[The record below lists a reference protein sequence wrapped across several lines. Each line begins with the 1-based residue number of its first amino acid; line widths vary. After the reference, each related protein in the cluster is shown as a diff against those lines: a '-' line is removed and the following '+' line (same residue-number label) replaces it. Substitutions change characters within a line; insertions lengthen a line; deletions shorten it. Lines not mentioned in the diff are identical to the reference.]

1 MFSFLKYSHLV
12 LLPPFS
18 LPKRI
23 DPFVL
28 AICLLVAAAAIGLS
42 LLWRKRQKAVLR
54 RDLRLYWG
62 LPRTPPTEKEL
73 EQIALY
79 YRLKSRASASA
90 LDDKTWADLNLDQ
103 VFEFIDR
110 TSSRVG
116 QQYLYDLL
124 RTPKFEE
131 EPLLKLERV
140 VNRFKDEKLCEGLQ
154 LELHRLN
161 YKDAWFLPYL
171 FREDLPQLRIHR
183 FVLLALSLVTLA
195 SLIGAVFSPLF
206 RSIFVLLF
214 ISNLLTSLYFR
225 RHLHAYIQGFRLL
238 NVLISTSHTIASQNG
253 DVKFTEID
261 KLKEDAASL
270 SGVQRRTAI
279 LAADPQYDDL
289 GQLIYQYLNLT
300 FLLDVNCYA
309 FTVEELRRKR
319 EKVIALYEGLGYLD
333 AAISIASLRYGYVK
347 YTTPKFYDRVKIGRF
362 RRVYHPLLEQPVAN
376 DLLVNSKGILITGS
390 NMSGKSTFIRT
401 VGVNVILAQTIHTC
415 FAEEYV
421 APFLIVKASMGAAD
435 SLIESKSH
443 YFAEVERVRLLVDSV
458 GSGRQCLFLLDEMF
472 RGTNTIERVAA
483 AKAVLEYLNRGEN
496 IVMAATHDIELAEL
510 LGQRFESH
518 HFREI
523 IFNRQ
528 MDFDYKIQP
537 GTSSTRNAI
546 AILDLH
552 GYPKPI
558 IDEALNVVNHLVR
571 KKKQTRWFEF

>member
-1 MFSFLKYSHLV
+1 MFAFLKYSHL
-12 LLPPFS
+12 LPFPSFS
-18 LPKRI
+18 PPQKI

-42 LLWRKRQKAVLR
+42 LLWRKRQKAVLL

-62 LPRTPPTEKEL
+62 MPRTAKEGEL
-73 EQIALY
+73 EKIGLY
-79 YRLKSRASASA
+79 YRLKSRDSVNA
-90 LDDKTWADLNLDQ
+90 LDDKTWADLNLDE

-140 VNRFKDEKLCEGLQ
+140 VNRFEDEKLREGIQ
-154 LELHRLN
+154 VELHRLN
-161 YKDAWFLPYL
+161 HKDALFLPYL
-171 FREDLPQLRIHR
+171 FQEDLPQLRIHR
-183 FVLLALSLVTLA
+183 FILLALSLATLTSA
-195 SLIGAVFSPLF
+195 IGAVFSSGF
-206 RSIFVLLF
+206 RFIFVFLM
-214 ISNLLTSLYFR
+214 IINMLTSLYFR
-225 RHLHAYIQGFRLL
+225 RELDAFIQGFRLL
-238 NVLISTSHTIASQNG
+238 NVLIGTSHTIAAQCG
-253 DVKFTEID
+253 DSKITEIE
-261 KLKEDAASL
+261 KLKDDARTLA
-270 SGVQRRTAI
+270 GVQRRTAI
-279 LAADPQYDDL
+279 LTADGQHDDL
-289 GQLIYQYLNLT
+289 TQLIYQYLNMS

-319 EKVIALYEGLGYLD
+319 KNVIALYEGLGYLD

-347 YTTPKFYDRVKIGRF
+347 YTTPNFYDRVKIGRF
-362 RRVYHPLLEQPVAN
+362 RRLYHPLLESPVAN
-376 DLLVNSKGILITGS
+376 DLLINAKGILITGS

-421 APFLIVKASMGAAD
+421 APFLGVKASMGAAD

-443 YFAEVERVRLLVDSV
+443 YFAEVERVRVLVDSLQ
-458 GSGRQCLFLLDEMF
+458 SGRPCLFLLDEMF

-483 AKAVLEYLNRGEN
+483 AKAVLEYLNRDEN

-510 LGQRFESH
+510 LGDRFESH

-528 MDFDYKIQP
+528 MDFDYQIQP

-571 KKKQTRWFEF
+571 NKSKTR